1 MLPVHE
7 RRNAE
12 LAKNGWKSGL
22 AQPEAVQAVEFW
34 WDNIHTHKI
43 APPGQPGYSRDDA
56 NAIFMAGDS
65 ALTMAGTTL
74 YGEFND
80 PKQSKVAG
88 KISVTQFIIGP
99 RAKVKSIAGRDPRAR
114 AIPIHVDAAKKK
126 SEERRV
132 GKECRSRWSPYH

>member
-43 APPGQPGYSRDDA
+43 APPGQPGYSREDA

-65 ALTMAGTTL
+65 AMTMAGTTL
-74 YGEFND
+74 YGEVND
-80 PKQSKVAG
+80 PKQAKGGG
-88 KISVTQFIIGP
+88 KISGTQVLIGP
-99 RAKVKSIAGRDPRAR
+99 RAQFQTSAGRAPVALASPHHRA
-114 AIPIHVDAAKKK
+114 PPQQK
-126 SEERRV
+126 S
-132 GKECRSRWSPYH
+132 

>member
-56 NAIFMAGDS
+56 NAIFMAGAS

-74 YGEFND
+74 YGEVYD
-80 PKQSKVAG
+80 PQQSQGAG
-88 KISVTQFIIGP
+88 QISVTQVIIRP
-99 RAKVKSIAGRDPRAR
+99 RAEFKSIAARDPWAR
-114 AIPIHVDAAKKK
+114 AVP
-126 SEERRV
+126 
-132 GKECRSRWSPYH
+132 